1 MLQTCID
8 MYHALVLALPPQP
21 SLADIVIPSLGEL
34 DMSGVID
41 INQMMMMG
49 GIAEDDNIADDSISA
64 SNDDMDISDIGE
76 TSGGKSKKSFGIRI
90 ASFAN

>member
-1 MLQTCID
+1 MLQACID
-8 MYHALVLALPPQP
+8 MYHALVLALPPPP
-21 SLADIVIPSLGEL
+21 SLADFVIPSLGEM

-49 GIAEDDNIADDSISA
+49 GIGDDDNIADDSISA
-64 SNDDMDISDIGE
+64 SNDDLDISDIGE
-76 TSGGKSKKSFGIRI
+76 TSGEKSKKPFGIRI